1 LVCKEEALIKEALDA
16 YAAVLD
22 RRFDHTTRR
31 LTVGA
36 SEIGSCARRTCYDK
50 HAVPPDAGFVDH
62 PATRGAVMEQAFWH
76 PAMRLTFGNNLKMAG
91 PNQVTLKAP
100 PLSATPDGLLINLER
115 DALKHLGIKDIGA
128 GRCILVEGKTIDPRV
143 NLVKAKAENE
153 AQVQV
158 QLGLIRK
165 QTHYWPN
172 YAVISYTDAS
182 FWSEVTEFVVKFDS
196 GFFIKAEQRAAKILA
211 CEPHEMKPEGWIA
224 GGKECEYCP
233 WVQRCGGT
241 RRDVPE
247 QDAPADPQFK
257 AEISDMVTDLVN
269 RRVVSGL
276 QEEAVREMEQ
286 AIKDRLR
293 EKKVRKIPG
302 VVVWSAVKG
311 RQSYDNEAIR
321 EAAKRKGVN
330 VERFSTVGEPTD
342 RLLVQIVT
350 DSNKRTPRNGKT
362 VNKNRINYNVGNPEE
377 VAASRGRGDRP

>member
-1 LVCKEEALIKEALDA
+1 MIKEALDA
-16 YAAVLD
+16 FAATLNKTNPRNRVS
-22 RRFDHTTRR
+22 
-31 LTVGA
+31 TVGA
-36 SEIGSCARRTCYDK
+36 SEIGLCARKTCYAK
-50 HAVPPDAGFVDH
+50 RGVPQDNDFVDH
-62 PATRGAVMEQAFWH
+62 PAARGTVMEREFWY
-76 PAMRLTFGNNLKMAG
+76 PAMKRQWASQLKIAG

-115 DALKHLGIKDIGA
+115 NVLKHLGVRDIGA

-143 NLVKAKAENE
+143 NLLKAKAENE

-165 QTHYWPN
+165 QTHYRPL

-182 FWSEVTEFVVKFDS
+182 FWSEITEFVVRFDPE
-196 GFFIKAEQRAAKILA
+196 FFDKAEQRAAKILN

-224 GGKECEYCP
+224 GGKECDYCP
-233 WVQRCGGT
+233 WARRCGGT
-241 RRDVPE
+241 RRDVPG
-247 QDAPADPQFK
+247 QDAPVDPQFK
-257 AEISDMVTDLVN
+257 AEIIDMCADLLN
-269 RRVVSGL
+269 RHVVAAI

-321 EAAKRKGVN
+321 EAARRKGVN
-330 VERFSTVGEPTD
+330 IEKFSTVGDPTD
-342 RLLVQIVT
+342 RLLVQLVT
-350 DSNKRTPRNGKT
+350 NNRSQRIKAHGTNTRNT
-362 VNKNRINYNVGNPEE
+362 VSSG
-377 VAASRGRGDRP
+377 